1 MQGIKRK
8 IVYVGVYEAL
18 AIAVT
23 SLGLS
28 AGSSFSLDHAGVAAV
43 LASTTAIT
51 WNLIYNVLFE
61 AIEARLQLQGR
72 GLLNRVLHAI
82 GFEGGL
88 LLVLVPL
95 FAWWLDVS
103 FWRSLSLNIGL
114 TLFFMSYMFV
124 YNWVFDK
131 IFGLPASVQSESE
144 PQHG

>member
-8 IVYVGVYEAL
+8 IVYVAIYEAL
-18 AIAVT
+18 AVAVT

-28 AGSSFSLDHAGVAAV
+28 TGSDSSLEHAGVAAV
-43 LASTTAIT
+43 LASTSAIT
-51 WNLIYNVLFE
+51 WNLIYNVIFE

-72 GLLNRVLHAI
+72 GLLNRIVHAI

-103 FWRSLSLNIGL
+103 LWRSLGLNIGL

-124 YNWVFDK
+124 YNWAFDK
-131 IFGLPASVQSESE
+131 IFGLPASVQTESSA
-144 PQHG
+144 QS